1 MEKSFMTKKSP
12 SAGSSTERFSSR
24 WAMLATA
31 LGIAIGTGNI
41 WRFPRVAA
49 ANGGGV
55 FILLWMVFLFLW
67 SIPLLT
73 AESAI
78 GRTSRRG
85 TLGSFRTLMGKGGIW
100 MGGFVALVTTG
111 IMCYYSV
118 VTGWCL
124 KYLTASLAGTVNAG
138 TGPEYWRAFAGSA
151 QAEAFHLAAVLI
163 TGIIVILGIRA
174 GIERTARI
182 FIPALAVIL
191 IYSAVRALFLP
202 GAFAGVRFL
211 FHFDFAH
218 LAQPQIYL
226 EALSQSAWSTGAG
239 WGLLLTY
246 SIYSRSREPVV
257 GNSLI
262 MGLGNNT
269 ASLLAALAVI
279 PTIFAVLPAGEAVQ
293 VAQLTGENSTGLTF
307 IWIPRLLGGTGGGQ
321 YMLVLFFLALSLA
334 ALSSLISM
342 VEMAVRNLI
351 DLGLHRKTATV
362 AVTAFIAVC
371 GSPSALNSTFF
382 DNQDWVWGLGLL
394 INGLFF
400 CLAVRR
406 FGTRRFRE
414 QMVNIEN
421 NGDIRLGKI
430 FEPLILWGIP
440 LQFVL
445 LVGWWFYRSAGWD
458 PVNWWNPLSTFSIG
472 SCLLQWG
479 LAAVLMVILAPRLAR
494 LLQRKPT
501 V

>member
-1 MEKSFMTKKSP
+1 MLENNPPT
-12 SAGSSTERFSSR
+12 GSVSERFSSR

-55 FILLWMVFLFLW
+55 FILLWMIFLFLW

-73 AESAI
+73 TESAL
-78 GRTSRRG
+78 GRYSRRG
-85 TLGSFRTLMGKGGIW
+85 TLGSFGELMGKGGLW

-138 TGPEYWRAFAGSA
+138 TGSEYWRAFAGSA
-151 QAEAFHLAAVLI
+151 QAGAFHLAAVVI
-163 TGIIVILGIRA
+163 TGVIVILGIRA

-182 FIPALAVIL
+182 FIPVLGVIL
-191 IYSAVRALFLP
+191 VYSAVRAVLLP
-202 GAFAGVRFL
+202 GASAGVEFL
-211 FHFDFAH
+211 FHFDPAH
-218 LAQPQIYL
+218 LARPRIYL

-246 SIYSRSREPVV
+246 SVYSRSKEPVV

-279 PTIFAVLPAGEAVQ
+279 PTVFALLPAGEAVQ
-293 VAQLTGENSTGLTF
+293 VAQSTGENSTGLTF

-342 VEMAVRNLI
+342 VELAVRNLI
-351 DLGLHRKTATV
+351 DLGLNRKTSTV
-362 AVTAFIAVC
+362 AVTAFIALC
-371 GSPSALNSTFF
+371 GSPSALSSTFF

-394 INGLFF
+394 VNGLFF

-406 FGTRRFRE
+406 FGARRFRE
-414 QMVNIEN
+414 QMVNIRTN
-421 NGDIRLGKI
+421 HDIRLVKA
-430 FEPLILWGIP
+430 FEPLIRWGIP
-440 LQFVL
+440 AQFVL
-445 LVGWWFYRSAGWD
+445 LLGWWFYRSVGWD
-458 PVNWWNPLSTFSIG
+458 PANWWNPLSTFSIG
-472 SCLLQWG
+472 SCLVQWS
-479 LAAVLMVILAPRLAR
+479 LAAILMISLRSRLAR
-494 LLQRKPT
+494 LLRKSPA
-501 V
+501 